1 VSAFFEAR
9 GLTIRFGG
17 VTAVKDVSFTVEPG
31 LLQAV
36 IGPNGAGKTSL
47 FNLITGFYKL
57 DAGEVFFEGR
67 RISGLPPH
75 TVSRAGIVRT
85 FQNLEIFSNMTALE
99 NVVTGAHQRGGYGL
113 LSTFLRLPKF
123 HRRERELAEEAME
136 WLDFVGLSAHA
147 ASQAA
152 SLPYGSQR
160 LLEIARALAA
170 GPRLLLLDEP
180 AAGLNR
186 RETEALGGLVRRIV
200 EKGVTVVM
208 VEHDMDLVMSVSDR
222 VLVLNYGEV
231 LASGTPS
238 EVQKN
243 PAVVAAYLG
252 EEG

>member
-1 VSAFFEAR
+1 MSAFFEAR

-113 LSTFLRLPKF
+113 L
-123 HRRERELAEEAME
+123 
-136 WLDFVGLSAHA
+136 
-147 ASQAA
+147 AS
-152 SLPYGSQR
+152 S
-160 LLEIARALAA
+160 
-170 GPRLLLLDEP
+170 
-180 AAGLNR
+180 
-186 RETEALGGLVRRIV
+186 
-200 EKGVTVVM
+200 
-208 VEHDMDLVMSVSDR
+208 
-222 VLVLNYGEV
+222 
-231 LASGTPS
+231 
-238 EVQKN
+238 
-243 PAVVAAYLG
+243 
-252 EEG
+252 